1 MTPEAQITKR
11 NTETTSVHQRR
22 KQSERQSTEWEKV
35 FANDIF
41 EKGEY
46 PEHIKTSY
54 NLTKMHT

>member
-46 PEHIKTSY
+46 PEHIKTS
-54 NLTKMHT
+54 